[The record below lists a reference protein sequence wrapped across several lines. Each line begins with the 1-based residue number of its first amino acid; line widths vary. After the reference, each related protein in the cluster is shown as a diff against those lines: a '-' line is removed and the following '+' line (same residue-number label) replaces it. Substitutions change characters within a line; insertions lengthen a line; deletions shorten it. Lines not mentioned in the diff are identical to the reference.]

1 MIVEC
6 PHCKQFLQTA
16 QASLP
21 DITDLNVRCP
31 LCSGEGTLA
40 GVNSTRD
47 MPPVSESNR
56 KNRTR
61 AADDALKA
69 GQTFPSDLTI
79 PEDAFNHFRF
89 PAETEALR
97 ERVPRLGASFRKPL
111 FVLASILVVIF
122 FTALVNIILP
132 GPRPYSV
139 EHTGLP
145 VDVNFNESSGVVNR

>member
-6 PHCKQFLQTA
+6 PYCKQFLQTGETCL
-16 QASLP
+16 SE
-21 DITDLNVRCP
+21 TRDLRVRCP

-40 GVNSTRD
+40 GMNQNSD
-47 MPPVSESNR
+47 LPPVNQKIGKDRSSQ
-56 KNRTR
+56 
-61 AADDALKA
+61 A
-69 GQTFPSDLTI
+69 GDEVKSVHTLPSDLTI

-89 PAETEALR
+89 PAETETSRTGSPRFGKSFTKPMFAL
-97 ERVPRLGASFRKPL
+97 L
-111 FVLASILVVIF
+111 SILVVIF
-122 FTALVNIILP
+122 FAALVNIILP